1 MDKTV
6 LAFVEKLE
14 IFKTKIKAL
23 HWDANSLSQHE
34 LCDDIAERIADFQDQ
49 VSEVEQSI
57 SGKLPKEMF
66 KPTNQ
71 EFGEVGTLKEF
82 VESVIDC
89 TNDFYKKLG
98 EKGDKYIGMRS
109 DCESF
114 LSDMQRKLYLV
125 NFTLKEELKMR
136 LRDKINESR
145 PKNLSNTV
153 DVEKFMGR
161 RPKSIKARINQIYRI
176 VKKYGIDSR
185 KYSDEH
191 WQAIEDYY
199 RAITSLGCEVE
210 MKPCASMNH
219 ADSIESDGGYTD
231 YDEYD
236 HMPRSKQYA
245 IKIMFDDGM
254 AIDGY
259 IKCMAAGTVS
269 DPFSSYD
276 TCMVLWPK
284 QNNVLENKNMN
295 KQVRLT
301 ESELKQVVKEAAM
314 KVLSETPLNYD
325 IDNFSGR
332 WNKNMPDDYI
342 DGESEGYFDNPNR
355 KGDIEYDLDDYAS
368 EEGDTRPMK
377 DIENDY
383 SWGLYD
389 NQPIAQSPESE
400 YAMSTKAGVP
410 FDVDKAISMRNRG
423 NYWTDREL
431 RHGGRVMGKY
441 VHGKYDGEDVGDA
454 WDDIHYESKKP
465 MKVTEAEL
473 KQVVKEAAMKVL
485 SETLNEV
492 NELYQEWYDQEDYNG
507 NVGEEGMIRSYD
519 IGAYYIGQA
528 EEDAAENG
536 YDDVAE
542 YLEYWFNEIQHDCPW
557 YWQRIGSG
565 YGYNGTTIFKNDGIV
580 CKDIYGQIMVDEY
593 PIGDGRRNF

>member
-1 MDKTV
+1 MDKTI
-6 LAFVEKLE
+6 LGFIEKLE

-57 SGKLPKEMF
+57 SGKLPKNMF

-125 NFTLKEELKMR
+125 NFTVKEELKMR
-136 LRDKINESR
+136 LRNRINESR
-145 PKNLSNTV
+145 PKNLSNTI

-185 KYSDEH
+185 KYSDDH

-199 RAITSLGCEVE
+199 RAITSLGCDVE

-219 ADSIESDGGYTD
+219 ADSLESDGGYCD
-231 YDEYD
+231 YDPSD
-236 HMPRSKQYA
+236 NMPRSKQYA

-254 AIDGY
+254 AISGY

-314 KVLSETPLNYD
+314 KVLSET
-325 IDNFSGR
+325 
-332 WNKNMPDDYI
+332 
-342 DGESEGYFDNPNR
+342 
-355 KGDIEYDLDDYAS
+355 
-368 EEGDTRPMK
+368 
-377 DIENDY
+377 
-383 SWGLYD
+383 
-389 NQPIAQSPESE
+389 
-400 YAMSTKAGVP
+400 
-410 FDVDKAISMRNRG
+410 
-423 NYWTDREL
+423 
-431 RHGGRVMGKY
+431 
-441 VHGKYDGEDVGDA
+441 
-454 WDDIHYESKKP
+454 
-465 MKVTEAEL
+465 
-473 KQVVKEAAMKVL
+473 
-485 SETLNEV
+485 LNEV

-519 IGAYYIGQA
+519 IGTYYIGQA

-557 YWQRIGSG
+557 YWQRIGGG

-593 PIGDGRRNF
+593 PIGDSRRNF